1 VAAERGTDARVW
13 SIISAPTNLGLRPPA
28 PGATPGTAKAA
39 EALREV
45 GLYDRLM
52 ARGAEDAGVVL
63 SGRYL
68 DDADPANARLRNH
81 DAILAHAER
90 LADRIQVEVERGR
103 LPLLL
108 GGDCSV
114 LVGVGLAM
122 RRRGNVGLVHIDGH
136 TDYRNPGNSSECA
149 SLAGEDLAA
158 VTGKHWDTIADHRGQ
173 GPYFDPGNTVHLGCR
188 DNDEE
193 LDEATRDLRRV
204 VPASRVM
211 RDGIAAVVVELT
223 TALTHTDG
231 WWLHVDIDV
240 LDPDV
245 MPAVDSPDPGGLTV
259 RDLGDVLGALVPGCI
274 GIDFTVYD
282 PDLDPDLTYARVL
295 SGVIERAVLDPAR
308 S

>member
-1 VAAERGTDARVW
+1 MRGSDARGW

-28 PGATPGTAKAA
+28 PGATPGTAKAP

-52 ARGAEDAGVVL
+52 AQGAEDAGLVL
-63 SGRYL
+63 PARYL
-68 DDADPANARLRNH
+68 DDADPGNARLRNH

-90 LADRIQVEVERGR
+90 LADRIHVEVERGR
-103 LPLLL
+103 RPLVL

-122 RRRGNVGLVHIDGH
+122 RRRENVGLVHIDGH
-136 TDYRNPGNSSECA
+136 TDYRNPGNSTECG

-158 VTGKHWDTIADHRGQ
+158 VTGKHWRTIADHRGL
-173 GPYFDPGNTVHLGCR
+173 GPYFEPANTVHLGCR
-188 DNDEE
+188 DDDDDREE
-193 LDEATRDLRRV
+193 VERDLRLV

-211 RDGIAAVVVELT
+211 SGDIPSLVDELT
-223 TALTHTDG
+223 TALAHTDG

-240 LDPDV
+240 LDPEA
-245 MPAVDSPDPGGLTV
+245 MPAVDSPSYGGLTV
-259 RDLGDVLGALVPGCI
+259 VELGQVLHELVPGCL

-282 PDLDPDLTYARVL
+282 PDLDPELVYARVL
-295 SGVIERAVLDPAR
+295 SRVIERAVLASAP
-308 S
+308 SHP